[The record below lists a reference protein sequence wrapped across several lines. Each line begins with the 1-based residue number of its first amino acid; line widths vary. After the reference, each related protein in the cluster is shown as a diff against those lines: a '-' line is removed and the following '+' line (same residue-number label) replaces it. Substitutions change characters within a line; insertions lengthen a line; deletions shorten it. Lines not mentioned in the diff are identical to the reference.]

1 MVVNFAET
9 SLAQADTS
17 QGAGTAGNDQ
27 FKLTLGDIDRQIEAH
42 EKSDH
47 DESYLGKAFDFIWR
61 QDENSLKKLREMRAQ
76 VEDLQ
81 KKDDVGALEKM
92 QEDVRRQIEKDGKA
106 VKLQEN
112 INFYGGTTLKV
123 AGIFVGGP
131 VGWAATGALYALDS
145 ARPEDSIKHQVVD
158 ATLGAAEGML
168 LKGAFGVV
176 RGAAIPIAG
185 KGVAM
190 GVTSRFLDSSL
201 DRHTY
206 LNPETGNIE
215 VGAGLERT
223 FKATFNP
230 TALATD
236 AAVFAVGFGASSV
249 VQKFAGS
256 ALAGSPLYSNLA
268 SAGTWGVSS
277 GSVREAVRQV
287 VAKEAID
294 VGKIAG
300 HGLLG
305 GALFTVAAL
314 PGSLQAEHEY
324 QKLMAANNHDQVAG
338 AHGQNFSEF
347 RPKGAPVHAEQ
358 LKTTAHWTSGNGDHM
373 TGEAGDWKLTGADGS
388 TWTVKPSIFDKTYS
402 PVPGQEG
409 VFMKTAITRAMQLN
423 SPMTVETLEGT
434 GSGAT
439 GDYLVIGA
447 EGEKYIV
454 PRATFEGRY
463 SPVASGS
470 GSESGTGSGTGS

>member
-1 MVVNFAET
+1 M
-9 SLAQADTS
+9 
-17 QGAGTAGNDQ
+17 
-27 FKLTLGDIDRQIEAH
+27 
-42 EKSDH
+42 
-47 DESYLGKAFDFIWR
+47 
-61 QDENSLKKLREMRAQ
+61 
-76 VEDLQ
+76 
-81 KKDDVGALEKM
+81 
-92 QEDVRRQIEKDGKA
+92 
-106 VKLQEN
+106 
-112 INFYGGTTLKV
+112 
-123 AGIFVGGP
+123 
-131 VGWAATGALYALDS
+131 GWAATGALYALDS

-190 GVTSRFLDSSL
+190 GVTSRFLDGSL
-201 DRHTY
+201 DRHTF

-223 FKATFNP
+223 FKSTFNP
-230 TALATD
+230 TALLTD
-236 AAVFAVGFGASSV
+236 AAVFAVGFGASAV

-287 VAKEAID
+287 VAKESID
-294 VGKIAG
+294 VARIAG

-324 QKLMAANNHDQVAG
+324 QKLMAANNGNEQVSG
-338 AHGQNFSEF
+338 AQGQNFSEF

-358 LKTTAHWTSGNGDHM
+358 LKTTAHWTSGNGDRM

-409 VFMKTAITRAMQLN
+409 VFMKTAITRAIQLN
-423 SPMTVETLEGT
+423 APMKVETLEGT
-434 GSGAT
+434 GSGIT

-454 PRATFEGRY
+454 PKATFEGRY
-463 SPVASGS
+463 SPVASGAA
-470 GSESGTGSGTGS
+470 SGTGSRSGS